1 MKMQAP
7 YFYVPVLCSKIQK
20 IFFPDKETSRVS
32 INIMEWRL
40 MQGQPKNAL
49 RIVTVCILQRSEFI
63 STVPH
68 NIGGPKLKG
77 RTGCFLPRLHKIKLI

>member
-1 MKMQAP
+1 M
-7 YFYVPVLCSKIQK
+7 IK
-20 IFFPDKETSRVS
+20 IFCPDKETSRVG

-40 MQGQPKNAL
+40 KQGQPKNAL
-49 RIVTVCILQRSEFI
+49 RIVAACILQRSEFI